1 MTTLSPEI
9 EFDDTLDRKGDE
21 ERQIREWRVDQ
32 LRRLGVPVFLAEVIA
47 GNVDWHDVATLIG
60 RGCPPLLAVEIAR

>member
-1 MTTLSPEI
+1 MTNLSPEI
-9 EFDDTLDRKGDE
+9 EFDDMLDRKGDE